1 MEFQITKET
10 SSLEQNKKK
19 TLMIVRY
26 SDGLKQIRFTKALFY
41 IQWIYDKVNIPV
53 FITQSV
59 YLGGVMVLGDP
70 VFLCFELFIVFD
82 FIIIYNNNVSWFL
95 SLCSS

>member
-10 SSLEQNKKK
+10 SSFEQNKKKK
-19 TLMIVRY
+19 TLMIVKY

-41 IQWIYDKVNIPV
+41 IQRIYDKVNIPV

-59 YLGGVMVLGDP
+59 KASTGTKLNA
-70 VFLCFELFIVFD
+70 F
-82 FIIIYNNNVSWFL
+82 
-95 SLCSS
+95 